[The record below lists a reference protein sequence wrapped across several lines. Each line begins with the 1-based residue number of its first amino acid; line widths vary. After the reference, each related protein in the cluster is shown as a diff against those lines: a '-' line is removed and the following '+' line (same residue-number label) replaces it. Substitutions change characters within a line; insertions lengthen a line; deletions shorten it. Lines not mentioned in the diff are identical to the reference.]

1 MDTDVTSR
9 AYDAHHRQLYGY
21 LVSITR
27 NGDAAQDVVQEAY
40 ARLAREVQLRR
51 PPREARAWLF
61 RVGRNIVISRG
72 RRQQVANKQLSRLRD
87 SSVGSSAED
96 ECLVREA
103 RRELTLALAQTTS
116 IDRTALLM
124 AAEGYSSAEIA
135 RAVGVS
141 EGAVRTRLCRARGR
155 LRLRLRSV
163 C

>member
-9 AYDAHHRQLYGY
+9 AYDAHHQQLYGY

-27 NGDAAQDVVQEAY
+27 NGDTAQDVVQEAY

-51 PPREARAWLF
+51 PPRETRAWLF

-72 RRQQVANKQLSRLRD
+72 RRQQVADRHQDRLRD

-96 ECLVREA
+96 ECLAREVRD
-103 RRELTLALAQTTS
+103 ELTIALAQTSS

-141 EGAVRTRLCRARGR
+141 EAAVRTRICRARGR

-163 C
+163 S